1 MTPSQELP
9 AAPTATM
16 FSAFTLVAADSHRT
30 DIDGLRA
37 IAVAGAILF
46 HFGLLPRGYLGVD
59 VFFVISGYL
68 ITGIIYRASKA
79 NTYSLAAFYG
89 RRIRRI
95 LPLTLCVSFA
105 SLVVGMLVMLPDD
118 LENLAQSV
126 IATNLCANNILQ
138 AVTTRN
144 YWDVVNEYKPLMHTW
159 SLAIEEQY
167 YLIYPFLF
175 LPLQGRRVRYVLP
188 LIGALAAS
196 SLLMYALEPAG
207 YRRFYFLQYRFFELA
222 VGGVVAILLDGR
234 TVRHPFSALPL
245 AAVIGLMVLPSADAI
260 GSGLLVGQVFATCGV
275 LASANRLNRFTAS
288 ILENPVCCYV
298 GRISFSLYMWH
309 QVALAFARYAVWESL
324 GPVQALVTLVAI
336 GGLSMVTYHFV
347 EQPFRSTTALPW
359 RTVLTSLLLGYA
371 ATVGTAAYVYARAG
385 VIRDVPELDI
395 TASDAMRNMHGVY
408 NERVFQYDRG
418 FSGDGGR
425 VRVLVVGDSFARD
438 WANILLESP
447 FADTIE
453 LSYVYWS
460 PLGGDDSLTERV
472 ICERGGMADVVFV
485 SRATPELLAGWG
497 LAGSRIWVV
506 GPKNFGQNN
515 GIYYNSSHR
524 SPELQRSSVPDDILR
539 ENHAL
544 RRSFAPRFID
554 LISPLSDAANC
565 VPVFTPEGRFISQD
579 TRHLTRAG
587 AQYYAT
593 VLEQVLVAAFDA
605 AAVRRGSRDGATS
618 AKRD

>member
-1 MTPSQELP
+1 MKAPRELGD
-9 AAPTATM
+9 APTATM
-16 FSAFTLVAADSHRT
+16 RSAFALVAADRHRT

-46 HFGLLPRGYLGVD
+46 HFGVLPRGHLGVD

-118 LENLAQSV
+118 LENLSQSV

-159 SLAIEEQY
+159 SLGIEEQY

-175 LPLQGRRVRYVLP
+175 LPLQGRRVRYALP
-188 LIGALAAS
+188 LIGGLAVS

-222 VGGVVAILLDGR
+222 VGGVAAILLDGR
-234 TVRHPFSALPL
+234 TVRHPFTAFPL
-245 AAVIGLMVLPSADAI
+245 AAVMALMVLPLSDPTN
-260 GSGLLVGQVFATCGV
+260 SGLLVGQVLATCGV
-275 LASANRLNRFTAS
+275 LVSANGLNRFTAF
-288 ILENPVCCYV
+288 ILENPVCSYV

-324 GPVQALVTLVAI
+324 GPVQAVVTLVVI

-347 EQPFRSTTALPW
+347 EQPFRSAAALSW
-359 RTVLTSLLLGYA
+359 RTVLTVLLLGYA
-371 ATVGTAAYVYARAG
+371 VTMGAAGYVYSRAG
-385 VIRDVPELDI
+385 VIRDVPQLGI
-395 TASDAMRNMHGVY
+395 TATDAVRNMHGVY
-408 NERVFQYDRG
+408 NDRVFQYDRG
-418 FSGDGGR
+418 FNGDGDR

-438 WANILLESP
+438 WANILLESQ

-460 PLGGDDSLTERV
+460 KVGGDDSLTEGV
-472 ICERGGMADVVFV
+472 IRERGGMADLVFV
-485 SRATPELLAGWG
+485 SRATPELLADWG
-497 LAGSRIWVV
+497 LAGSKIWVV

-515 GIYYNSSHR
+515 GIFYNSSHR
-524 SPELQRSSVPDDILR
+524 SSELQRSSVPDDILR
-539 ENHAL
+539 ENDAL
-544 RRSFAPRFID
+544 RRAFPSRFID
-554 LISPLSDAANC
+554 LISPLCDAANC

-579 TRHLTRAG
+579 TRHLTRDG
-587 AQYYAT
+587 ARYYAT
-593 VLEQVLVAAFDA
+593 VLDGVLAAAFDDA
-605 AAVRRGSRDGATS
+605 AAR
-618 AKRD
+618 